1 MTEIINVVG
10 EEAFNTAIN
19 LNKPV
24 LVDFWATWCMPC
36 MKQGP
41 ILHDLQ
47 EEMGDAVQVVK
58 VDVDVNEALCRK
70 YGVISIPMLAVFK
83 NGEMVEKTIGLTELK
98 SLKGLVEKHI

>member
-1 MTEIINVVG
+1 MAEIINVVG
-10 EEAFNTAIN
+10 AEAFNEA
-19 LNKPV
+19 LKLDKPI

-83 NGEMVEKTIGLTELK
+83 NGEMVEKTIGLTEIK
-98 SLKGLVEKHI
+98 SLKGLIEKHI

>member
-1 MTEIINVVG
+1 MAEIINVVG
-10 EEAFNTAIN
+10 EEAFNEAIN

-47 EEMGDAVQVVK
+47 EEMGDSVQVVK
-58 VDVDVNEALCRK
+58 VDVDSNEALCRK

-83 NGEMVEKTIGLTELK
+83 NGEMVEKTIGLTEIK
-98 SLKGLVEKHI
+98 SLKGLIEKHI

>member
-1 MTEIINVVG
+1 MAEIINVVG
-10 EEAFNTAIN
+10 AEAFNEA
-19 LNKPV
+19 LKLDKPV

-83 NGEMVEKTIGLTELK
+83 NGEMVEKSVGLTTKSQLSEMILK
-98 SLKGLVEKHI
+98 HV